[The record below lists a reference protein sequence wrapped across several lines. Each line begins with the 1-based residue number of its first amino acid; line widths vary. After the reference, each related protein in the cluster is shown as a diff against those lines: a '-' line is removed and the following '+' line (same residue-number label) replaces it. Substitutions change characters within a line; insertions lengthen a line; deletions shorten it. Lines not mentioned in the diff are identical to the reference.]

1 MFTINDYVNVC
12 LYALQDENYYKEKNL
27 LMNQIVDS
35 IWDFY
40 IDDIKNNQNFHD
52 SGLKNDILNLIDS
65 EYKNEISTISL
76 STLCEINKNK
86 NKNVIE
92 FIKKVHDYNIIQKYT
107 KLIPITDAQPT
118 DNNYDYNIKFN
129 IIISILLN
137 TLKNDVPNFLLLTG
151 LYPYYETLII
161 INKKISNVNDYM
173 YHFGTESFIFNVPKM
188 INKDNIY
195 YFFNKNGVEFENITL
210 VYETLKNITP
220 FEYFLNAENGYVEI
234 FNIIFQV
241 IRAMFIAHKRYN
253 FCHGNLMIENVII
266 NKLNETLSIRED
278 PDIQN
283 VAEKYNFEYTFQNTS
298 YVAYIYNYDYSQI
311 NLDKPYNIKDEQ
323 DNDIE
328 VSRLN
333 RYYYRAID
341 DMSSSIHDVFKFLL
355 SLNML
360 CNKIK
365 FNSILTETQKLN
377 IDTVLSLLRNVFL
390 NFFFSD
396 LNNNKDLENLYLF
409 YADKNDNYKQSKK
422 VNYDT
427 KYIYPQSLLDTEL
440 EFSDYITHIFK
451 KLKEHNYITIFNS
464 CFDTKQ
470 YSLTVKN
477 DLKQDYLKNIE
488 IINEN
493 LTKIFNNMSVI
504 IDYIEYI
511 VNDNKIPAE
520 LNPEN
525 LNINNKQFTIKL
537 CIYFIYYILI
547 YIDLIKEYIY
557 NISELNRKFD
567 ESTVLDKKFL
577 NFMFWIFN
585 TYDDNE
591 YFKSCFNNYDY
602 IKMYLFTFFNIISTE
617 SN

>member
-1 MFTINDYVNVC
+1 MFTINDYVNLC
-12 LYALQDENYYKEKNL
+12 LYALQDDNYYKEKNI

-52 SGLKNDILNLIDS
+52 NNLKNDILNLINKD
-65 EYKNEISTISL
+65 YKAEISSISL
-76 STLCEINKNK
+76 LTLCELYKTKNE
-86 NKNVIE
+86 NIMN
-92 FIKKVHDYNIIQKYT
+92 FIKKIHNYNVINKFT
-107 KLIPITDAQPT
+107 KVIPITENATESSD
-118 DNNYDYNIKFN
+118 DSNIKYN

-137 TLKNDVPNFLLLTG
+137 NLKNQVPNFLNLTG
-151 LYPYYETLII
+151 LYPYYDTIII

-173 YHFGTESFIFNVPKM
+173 YPFGTESFIFNVPKLM
-188 INKDNIY
+188 NKDNIY

-220 FEYFLNAENGYVEI
+220 YEYFLNAENGHIEI

-241 IRAMFIAHKRYN
+241 IRAMFVAYKQYN
-253 FCHGNLMIENVII
+253 FCHGNLLIENVII
-266 NKLNETLSIRED
+266 NKLNETYSIKENSE
-278 PDIQN
+278 IQSI
-283 VAEKYNFEYTFQNTS
+283 AEKYNFDYSYQNTN

-311 NLDKPYNIKDEQ
+311 NLDKTFNIKDDQ

-333 RYYYRAID
+333 RYYFRAID
-341 DMSSSIHDVFKFLL
+341 DMSTSIHDVFKFLL
-355 SLNML
+355 SINMI
-360 CNKIK
+360 CNKVK
-365 FNSILTETQKLN
+365 FNSVLTETQKNN
-377 IDTVLSLLRNVFL
+377 IDNVLSLLRNVFL

-396 LNNNKDLENLYLF
+396 LTNNKDLENLYLY

-440 EFSDYITHIFK
+440 NFHDYITHIFK
-451 KLKEHNYITIFNS
+451 KLKEHNYINIFNN

-470 YSLTVKN
+470 HSTTLQN
-477 DLKQDYLKNIE
+477 EIKQDYTKNIE

-493 LTKIFNNMSVI
+493 LSKIYNNMTMI
-504 IDYIEYI
+504 IDHIEYI
-511 VNDNKIPAE
+511 VNDNKIPND

-525 LNINNKQFTIKL
+525 LNINQKQFTIKL
-537 CIYFIYYILI
+537 CIYFIYYIFI

-557 NISELNRKFD
+557 NINELNRKFED
-567 ESTVLDKKFL
+567 HAMIDKKYL
-577 NFMFWIFN
+577 NFIFWIFTN
-585 TYDDNE
+585 YDDNE

-602 IKMYLFTFFNIISTE
+602 IKMYLFTFFNII
-617 SN
+617 NHD